1 MTKQEIIKG
10 ASINF
15 VINAI
20 INGVINW
27 FQLDKSKSHFLTV
40 DSITTTEHT
49 VFSGAVV
56 LAVSLAFILSSI
68 AYFTVKDPNK
78 PPYFPKVFLL
88 ALKHS
93 VFAFGLVA
101 ITGLLI
107 QRFAGSIEV
116 TSMVAATIAGL
127 IGGIVAGIVDYE
139 TKMQLL
145 FRKELRIVSIN

>member
-1 MTKQEIIKG
+1 MTRQDIAKG
-10 ASINF
+10 AGINF
-15 VINAI
+15 VINAL

-68 AYFTVKDPNK
+68 AYVTVKDPAK
-78 PPYFPKVFLL
+78 PPYFPNVFRL

-93 VFAFGLVA
+93 VYAFGLVA
-101 ITGLLI
+101 LAGMLL
-107 QRFAGSIEV
+107 QRLAGSIEV
-116 TSMVAATIAGL
+116 SPIAAATVAGL
-127 IGGIVAGIVDYE
+127 IAGIVAGIVDYE
-139 TKMQLL
+139 TKMQL
-145 FRKELRIVSIN
+145 FVRNR

>member
-1 MTKQEIIKG
+1 MTTQDITKG
-10 ASINF
+10 AAINA
-15 VINAI
+15 VINAL

-27 FQLDKSKSHFLTV
+27 FQLDKSKGHFLTV

-68 AYFTVKDPNK
+68 AYFTVKDPSK
-78 PPYFPKVFLL
+78 PPYFPRVFLL

-93 VFAFGLVA
+93 LYAFGLVA
-101 ITGLLI
+101 LAGMLL

-116 TSMVAATIAGL
+116 SPITAATVAGL
-127 IGGIVAGIVDYE
+127 IAGIVAGIVDYE
-139 TKMQLL
+139 TKMQLMPG
-145 FRKELRIVSIN
+145 KK

>member
-10 ASINF
+10 AF
-15 VINAI
+15 VGGAINAI
-20 INGVINW
+20 INGAINW
-27 FQLDKSKSHFLTV
+27 FQLDKSKTHYLTV
-40 DSITTTEHT
+40 DSISTTEHT

-68 AYFTVKDPNK
+68 AYFTVKDPGK

-93 VFAFGLVA
+93 VYAFGLVA
-101 ITGLLI
+101 LAGLLI
-107 QRFAGSIEV
+107 QRMAGSIEV
-116 TSMVAATIAGL
+116 SSIAAAIIAGL
-127 IGGIVAGIVDYE
+127 IAGIVGGIVDYE

-145 FRKELRIVSIN
+145 FRKG

>member
-1 MTKQEIIKG
+1 MTLEHVVKG

-15 VINAI
+15 AINAV

-27 FQLDKSKSHFLTV
+27 FQLDRSKNHFLTV
-40 DSITTTEHT
+40 DSITSSEHT

-68 AYFTVKDPNK
+68 AYFTVKDSSK

-93 VFAFGLVA
+93 VYAFGLVA
-101 ITGLLI
+101 LAGMLL
-107 QRFAGSIEV
+107 QRYAGSIEV
-116 TSMVAATIAGL
+116 SPIVAATIAGL
-127 IGGIVAGIVDYE
+127 IAGIVAGIVDYE
-139 TKMQLL
+139 TKMQL
-145 FRKELRIVSIN
+145 FVRNK

>member
-1 MTKQEIIKG
+1 MTKQDIIKG
-10 ASINF
+10 ASVNL

-20 INGVINW
+20 INGAINW
-27 FQLDKSKSHFLTV
+27 FQLDKSKTHYLTA
-40 DSITTTEHT
+40 DSINTTEHT

-93 VFAFGLVA
+93 VFAFGIVA
-101 ITGLLI
+101 LTGLLI
-107 QRFAGSIEV
+107 QRMAGSIEV
-116 TSMVAATIAGL
+116 SSTLAAVIAGL

-139 TKMQLL
+139 TKMQLII
-145 FRKELRIVSIN
+145 RKG